1 MRTLKNSIR
10 NVKRV
15 AEIEDYLVVN
25 TLLKNDWY
33 LLGIYQEEN
42 KNIYILGYIPK
53 E

>member
-1 MRTLKNSIR
+1 MEKDIK
-10 NVKRV
+10 NVKLI

-25 TLLKNDWY
+25 TLLKNEWY
-33 LLGIYQEEN
+33 LLGIHQEKN